1 MWLIFG
7 IGAII
12 FALLNVI
19 TTIKNKNAERYRF
32 LSISLTSLTVFA
44 FYFDGASRVIKED
57 WGGIMDI
64 MPTMS
69 KALWV
74 LVILSITVNS
84 VSIFKKMTRRK
95 LI

>member
-12 FALLNVI
+12 FALLNVMA
-19 TTIKNKNAERYRF
+19 TIKNKNAQVYRF
-32 LSISLTSLTVFA
+32 LSLSLTVLTVCA
-44 FYFDGASRVIKED
+44 LYFDGASRVIKED
-57 WGGIMDI
+57 WASLMDI

-74 LVILSITVNS
+74 LVILSIAINS
-84 VSIFKKMTRRK
+84 VSILKRND
-95 LI
+95 

>member
-32 LSISLTSLTVFA
+32 LSLSLTSLTSLTVCA

-57 WGGIMDI
+57 
-64 MPTMS
+64 
-69 KALWV
+69 
-74 LVILSITVNS
+74 
-84 VSIFKKMTRRK
+84 
-95 LI
+95 

>member
-7 IGAII
+7 IGALI

-32 LSISLTSLTVFA
+32 LSLSLTSLTVCA
-44 FYFDGASRVIKED
+44 FYFDGASRVVKED
-57 WGGIMDI
+57 WAGLMDI

-74 LVILSITVNS
+74 LVLLSIAVNS
-84 VSIFKKMTRRK
+84 VSIFKRND
-95 LI
+95 

>member
-12 FALLNVI
+12 FALLNVM

-32 LSISLTSLTVFA
+32 LSLSLTALTVCA

-57 WGGIMDI
+57 WGGLMDI

-74 LVILSITVNS
+74 LVILSISVNS
-84 VSIFKKMTRRK
+84 VSIFKKKRLNK
-95 LI
+95 N

>member
-7 IGAII
+7 IGAFV

-19 TTIKNKNAERYRF
+19 TAIKNKNAELYRF
-32 LSISLTSLTVFA
+32 LSLSLTALTVRA

-57 WGGIMDI
+57 WGGLMDI

-69 KALWV
+69 KALWL
-74 LVILSITVNS
+74 LVILSIAVNS
-84 VSIFKKMTRRK
+84 VSIFKKKR
-95 LI
+95 LNEN

>member
-7 IGAII
+7 IGAIV

-19 TTIKNKNAERYRF
+19 TAIKNKNAERYRF
-32 LSISLTSLTVFA
+32 LSLSLTALTVCA
-44 FYFDGASRVIKED
+44 LYFDGASRVIKED
-57 WGGIMDI
+57 WGGLMDI

-74 LVILSITVNS
+74 LVILSIAVNS
-84 VSIFKKMTRRK
+84 VSIFKKKRLNK
-95 LI
+95 N

>member
-7 IGAII
+7 IGAFV

-19 TTIKNKNAERYRF
+19 TAIKNKNAERYRF
-32 LSISLTSLTVFA
+32 LSLSLTVLTVCA

-57 WGGIMDI
+57 WSGLMDI

-69 KALWV
+69 KALWL
-74 LVILSITVNS
+74 LVILSIAVNS
-84 VSIFKKMTRRK
+84 VSIFKKKR
-95 LI
+95 LNEN

>member
-1 MWLIFG
+1 M
-7 IGAII
+7 
-12 FALLNVI
+12 I

-32 LSISLTSLTVFA
+32 LSISLTSLTVCA

-57 WGGIMDI
+57 WGGLMDI

-74 LVILSITVNS
+74 LVILSITANS
-84 VSIFKKMTRRK
+84 VSILKKMTRRK

>member
-32 LSISLTSLTVFA
+32 LSLSLTVCA

-57 WGGIMDI
+57 WGRSYGYY
-64 MPTMS
+64 
-69 KALWV
+69 AY
-74 LVILSITVNS
+74 NE
-84 VSIFKKMTRRK
+84 
-95 LI
+95 